1 MGCHLSGLTV
11 GHDSSDL
18 AAAAA
23 AAGKILSEEPG
34 RVQSMEFQRVGYNSA
49 STPPTPMNIG
59 VLHLI
64 K

>member
-1 MGCHLSGLTV
+1 MGCHLSGHTV

-18 AAAAA
+18 A

-34 RVQSMEFQRVGYNSA
+34 RVQSVELQRVGYNSA